1 MSPLYGR
8 GLSTLSAALEKYDQ
22 SQSQFAQFIARQ
34 TGCGGWSGWRL
45 PCGCSIWTRG
55 LWEDEALTILVAR
68 QPLIRLFSIL
78 SSADVHP
85 PLYFLL
91 VKIFM
96 SLGQSEFVIRLPSAL
111 CSAAAVGVLYLLG
124 RDMFDER
131 VGLVGA
137 LLMAVSPL
145 QLLYAQEARM
155 YAQLLLLAGLS
166 GWTFFHAWS
175 SQGWRWWILFTVS
188 AAVACYT
195 LTLFFPLFLAMT
207 LYVGLVERSR
217 ERIWRFGLARL
228 PCGRVILTLAGCF
241 IFAKSFSSW
250 PLSLSLLLF
259 WIVTPHPLILLTT
272 LSGFFVGI
280 SLPAFGTAVSLGVT
294 LLIIFVV
301 LNSVRHALIA
311 ESGDKQALIWLLLW
325 AFVPLLGLYLISL
338 IRPIFQLRTVMLA
351 SLPLYLLLS
360 WGVTCAARKRFNQ
373 WLLLPTLFMMS
384 LSLYNFYFDP
394 VYAKPPWREA
404 AAYVRDHA
412 QPGDVAIH
420 TSEGSYLPFLVY
432 NSIMEQ
438 VRLQEPEAPDSSRSQ
453 TIISAVASAGQS
465 IEAATR
471 GRQRAWLIL
480 GLDRAIEFQ
489 LAQKDYFNHSYTL
502 LREMEI
508 EGIYISEY
516 SLRK

>member
-1 MSPLYGR
+1 MTDLKAR
-8 GLSTLSAALEKYDQ
+8 FQQL
-22 SQSQFAQFIARQ
+22 IARQ
-34 TGCGGWSGWRL
+34 NWLWWLVGLALALRLFHLGAWSF
-45 PCGCSIWTRG
+45 
-55 LWEDEALTILVAR
+55 WEDEALTILVAR
-68 QPLIRLFSIL
+68 QPLVRLLSIL
-78 SSADVHP
+78 ATADVHP

-96 SLGQSEFVIRLPSAL
+96 SLGQSELIIRLPSAL
-111 CSAAAVGVLYLLG
+111 CSAAAVGVLYLMG
-124 RDMFDER
+124 RDMFDKR

-155 YAQLLLLAGLS
+155 YAQLLLLAGLN
-166 GWTFFHAWS
+166 GWTFFRAWS
-175 SQGWRWWILFTVS
+175 SQEWRWWILFTVS
-188 AAVACYT
+188 AAAACYT
-195 LTLFFPLFLAMT
+195 SYFIFPLFLAMV
-207 LYVGLVERSR
+207 LYVGLVERRR
-217 ERIWRFGLARL
+217 EHIWRFGLSMVAAAGLYL
-228 PCGRVILTLAGCF
+228 PWLGVLFFQSRSVLA
-241 IFAKSFSSW
+241 S
-250 PLSLSLLLF
+250 F

-272 LSGFFVGI
+272 LSGFFVGV
-280 SLPAFGTAVSLGVT
+280 SLPSFWTAVALAVT

-311 ESGDKQALIWLLLW
+311 RSSAKQALIWLLLW
-325 AFVPLLGLYLISL
+325 AFVPLVGLYLISL
-338 IRPIFQLRTVMLA
+338 VRPIFQLRAVMVA
-351 SLPLYLLLS
+351 SLPLYLLIS
-360 WGVTCAARKRFNQ
+360 WGVTHAARKRFNQ
-373 WLLLPTLFMMS
+373 WLLLPTLVVMG

-394 VYAKPPWREA
+394 AYAKPPWREA
-404 AAYVRDHA
+404 AAYVREHA
-412 QPGDVAIH
+412 QPDDIAIH

-432 NSIMEQ
+432 NSHIEQ

-453 TIISAVASAGQS
+453 TIISAAASAGQS

-471 GRQRAWLIL
+471 GQQRAWLIL
-480 GLDRAIEFQ
+480 GLDRAIDFQ

>member
-1 MSPLYGR
+1 MTNLRASLP
-8 GLSTLSAALEKYDQ
+8 
-22 SQSQFAQFIARQ
+22 QFIARQ
-34 TGCGGWSGWRL
+34 TWLWWLVGLALALRLFHLGAWSF
-45 PCGCSIWTRG
+45 
-55 LWEDEALTILVAR
+55 WEDEALTILVAR

-195 LTLFFPLFLAMT
+195 SYFIFPLFLAMT

-217 ERIWRFGLARL
+217 ERIWRFGLSMAAVGGLYL
-228 PCGRVILTLAGCF
+228 PWLGVLFLQSRSVLA
-241 IFAKSFSSW
+241 S
-250 PLSLSLLLF
+250 F